1 MAGGRLSRCREKV
14 ALAME
19 HVEIK
24 IVKDQMEYEVARDH
38 QKGLDNASE
47 LWGVMDEDAWNT
59 LRFLSFRIIAQ

>member
-1 MAGGRLSRCREKV
+1 
-14 ALAME
+14 ME
-19 HVEIK
+19 HTEIK
-24 IVKDQMEYEVARDH
+24 IAEDQKEHEVARDR